1 MLNCHL
7 SIIICQHCEGS
18 NHLLRKKV
26 SLYKCPPVCLVWI
39 AQTSKSI
46 VNSTYA
52 KHLTVVPNREN
63 MVSAVPKVIDTSQN
77 EVSEEYSLVAL
88 MTSGLVC
95 SNLHPA
101 VTKEATKDLMLI
113 NRSIL
118 ISTKYDKVLA
128 LFLHMLDQ
136 AH

>member
-26 SLYKCPPVCLVWI
+26 S
-39 AQTSKSI
+39 
-46 VNSTYA
+46 
-52 KHLTVVPNREN
+52 
-63 MVSAVPKVIDTSQN
+63 SAVPKVIDTSQN